1 MANTEVYNISDEL
14 TIPLK
19 NDEDGTSHFA
29 VGKVSLSMDT
39 TNKDYATYSTTLE
52 SKEGL
57 ITDIIFSVFGNHTMD
72 EAKNDPE
79 VIKTEI
85 LQKIQELFGS
95 NFIYGVSFN
104 FLYQ

>member
-1 MANTEVYNISDEL
+1 
-14 TIPLK
+14 
-19 NDEDGTSHFA
+19 
-29 VGKVSLSMDT
+29 
-39 TNKDYATYSTTLE
+39 
-52 SKEGL
+52 
-57 ITDIIFSVFGNHTMD
+57 MD